1 MELGAGAGLRGQG
14 GIDFGFAHLNA
25 ALAKTLAQAL
35 DGDFIA
41 DRAAEFGERHAVGF
55 DALAQAIHIDAILL
69 GNAVDGVVELFVAD
83 ADAALGR
90 GGDLQLHQHQAF
102 QHLALQYVAWR
113 QLTGLVGVLRGDV
126 VDRTVEFALQHHVFV
141 DHGGNAVQWLQ
152 GLCGNRCH
160 QQGGKHAGK
169 DQSGSHSHHG
179 IVSGP
184 EALSSGSG
192 VVLLGGT
199 R

>member
-1 MELGAGAGLRGQG
+1 MTLTSTLVPVILCG
-14 GIDFGFAHLNA
+14 GSGTRMWPLSRETYPKQFL
-25 ALAKTLAQAL
+25 ALAGEHTMLQDTALRLHGLAQL
-35 DGDFIA
+35 SDIQTVLLGDLA
-41 DRAAEFGERHAVGF
+41 DRLVDLGIRQLDTGAVGT
-55 DALAQAIHIDAILL
+55 
-69 GNAVDGVVELFVAD
+69 
-83 ADAALGR
+83 R
-90 GGDLQLHQHQAF
+90 DLQLHHDQAVEY
-102 QHLALQYVAWR
+102 LALERRARRKLFRVPR
-113 QLTGLVGVLRGDV
+113 VLRGHRA
-126 VDRTVEFALQHHVFV
+126 DRTVEFALQHHVFV